1 MENIDEQLSLC
12 VSDWLN
18 SQFSNFDMQKQHIPM
33 FSYATIYKTVLD
45 FALLQNRN
53 IEQLKQE
60 NKKQRD
66 QIAYL
71 DEENK
76 ENESEAREVNIRF
89 DKLLRKYM
97 KSKEFIAEFINWFN
111 QADKDI
117 KLDHDFIV
125 QAEKFIKDTKNPE

>member
-18 SQFSNFDMQKQHIPM
+18 NQFSNFDMQKQDIPM
-33 FSYATIYKTVLD
+33 FSYATIYKIVLD

-89 DKLLRKYM
+89 DKLLKKYM
-97 KSKEFIAEFINWFN
+97 KSKEFIVEFINWFN

>member
-1 MENIDEQLSLC
+1 
-12 VSDWLN
+12 
-18 SQFSNFDMQKQHIPM
+18 M